1 MKRQFKA
8 TKFRPFFSRRVALE
22 SDLRVKAGDLLELR
36 ASKKRVLKVPKR
48 RRRLLCI

>member
-8 TKFRPFFSRRVALE
+8 TKFDLFFSRRVTLE
-22 SDLRVKAGDLLELR
+22 SDLHVKAGDLLELR
-36 ASKKRVLKVPKR
+36 ASKICPLKVPTR